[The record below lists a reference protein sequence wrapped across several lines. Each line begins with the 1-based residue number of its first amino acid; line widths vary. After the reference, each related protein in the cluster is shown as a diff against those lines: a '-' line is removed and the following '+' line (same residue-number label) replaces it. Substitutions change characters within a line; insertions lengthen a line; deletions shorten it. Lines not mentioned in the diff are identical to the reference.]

1 VIYLALIIGPALII
15 GLALGALAVWLF
27 LSRRLVERERE
38 LSTTR
43 AELDVERR
51 SFDHKVV
58 HAVQAASNEAF
69 RANNTAFLELAETKL
84 SSYVRPLKESLER
97 VDGQVRTLEQARQ
110 HAFGAL
116 KQELTSLHE
125 GQERLRSETGN
136 LVTALRAPHVRGR
149 WGEVQLKRVV
159 EAAGMLEHCDFVL
172 QSTTRDDEGA
182 LLRPDLI
189 VRLPGGKQVVVDAKV
204 PLSAYLDACGAE
216 DPDARRGHLENH
228 ARQLRDHVGKLAV
241 KSYWKQF
248 EPSPDFVIMFLP
260 DEAFLRAA
268 QEHDSSITEDSW
280 RMNVIPASPTNL
292 FALLRTVAA
301 TWREETVAESAR
313 EVHALGQQL
322 CDRLSTL
329 AGHAD
334 QLGRSLTSAVGHYN
348 KTVATL
354 ETRVLV
360 TGRKLQ
366 EHGMTGERLPELA
379 QLESQTRRVQ
389 APELLASAD
398 EDAREQRQ
406 SQLDLAPRALD
417 AA

>member
-1 VIYLALIIGPALII
+1 
-15 GLALGALAVWLF
+15 
-27 LSRRLVERERE
+27 
-38 LSTTR
+38 
-43 AELDVERR
+43 
-51 SFDHKVV
+51 
-58 HAVQAASNEAF
+58 
-69 RANNTAFLELAETKL
+69 
-84 SSYVRPLKESLER
+84 
-97 VDGQVRTLEQARQ
+97 
-110 HAFGAL
+110 
-116 KQELTSLHE
+116 
-125 GQERLRSETGN
+125 
-136 LVTALRAPHVRGR
+136 
-149 WGEVQLKRVV
+149 
-159 EAAGMLEHCDFVL
+159 
-172 QSTTRDDEGA
+172 
-182 LLRPDLI
+182 
-189 VRLPGGKQVVVDAKV
+189 
-204 PLSAYLDACGAE
+204 
-216 DPDARRGHLENH
+216 
-228 ARQLRDHVGKLAV
+228 
-241 KSYWKQF
+241 
-248 EPSPDFVIMFLP
+248 
-260 DEAFLRAA
+260 
-268 QEHDSSITEDSW
+268 
-280 RMNVIPASPTNL
+280 MNVIPASPTNL